1 MIVKQLDIW
10 HLKLGFQ
17 SPIKHNLA
25 TYEGSDNL
33 VLRVTTGDA
42 ITGFGEGVPRAF
54 VTGEVLSDS
63 LSFLRETLGPALL
76 TGEFHSPQALLK
88 SLETLYQQ
96 TQAQRY
102 PAAFCALETA
112 LLDAAGRTWDM
123 PVADLIGSKL
133 RTSLEYSAV
142 IPLMSPEQMQH
153 LFLLVKMNH
162 MHFVKIKVGT
172 DSDLETLHLAR
183 ESLGSEVDIRVD
195 ANSAWTPSE
204 AIARLK
210 EMEPY
215 RISAVE
221 QPVAK
226 DDFVGLKRVSEGVKI
241 PVIADES
248 LCNEDDAR
256 RLIELK
262 ACRIFNIR
270 LSKCGGLMAATRIRR
285 MAEAAG
291 ILCQLGCHVGETS
304 ILSAAGRHFALTMPQ
319 LSYVEG
325 SISPFLLVR
334 DVVSQP
340 VFFNGGGMADELP
353 GPGLGI
359 EVLLSA
365 LEALAVSHYVEIPQV
380 SYFRNTFA
388 KR

>member
-1 MIVKQLDIW
+1 MIVKKLDIW

-25 TYEGSDNL
+25 THEGSDNI
-33 VLRVTTGDA
+33 VLRVTTGDG
-42 ITGFGEGVPRAF
+42 ITGYGEGVPRAF

-63 LSFLRETLGPALL
+63 LFFLREVLGPAILA
-76 TGEFHSPQALLK
+76 GDFHSPQALLK
-88 SLETLYQQ
+88 SLGHLYQHA
-96 TQAQRY
+96 QAQRH

-123 PVADLIGSKL
+123 PVAELIGPKL

-142 IPLMSPEQMQH
+142 IPMMSPEQMRH

-162 MHFVKIKVGT
+162 MRFVKLKVGT
-172 DSDLETLHLAR
+172 DSDLETLRLAR
-183 ESLGSEVDIRVD
+183 DELGYDVDIRVD

-210 EMEPY
+210 EMQPY

-226 DDFVGLKRVSEGVKI
+226 ADFAGLKQVSEAVQI

-248 LCNEDDAR
+248 LCNEDDAKS
-256 RLIELK
+256 LIDLK
-262 ACRIFNIR
+262 ACRVFNIR
-270 LSKCGGLMAATRIRR
+270 LSKCGGLGAATRIRQ

-304 ILSAAGRHFALTMPQ
+304 ILSAAGRHFALTVPQ
-319 LSYVEG
+319 LSYAEG
-325 SISPFLLVR
+325 SFSPYLLVR

-340 VFFNGGGMADELP
+340 VAFNGGGMAYELP

-359 EVLLSA
+359 DVLLSA
-365 LEALAVSHYVEIPQV
+365 LNELAVTHYVE
-380 SYFRNTFA
+380 TT
-388 KR
+388 